1 MKKKMSHCTQTG
13 NKRESG
19 SPGTEGAWTMERQDI
34 VKELCRLLK
43 SRNNDAVKLAY
54 LTEEDREQISEL
66 DLGALTEFKRSSNGT
81 VEVKLADR
89 AAVLGRLL
97 EQLKEEENAAPA
109 AFLQALDQPDG
120 GGPPAPVCSRR

>member
-1 MKKKMSHCTQTG
+1 MKRMRRV
-13 NKRESG
+13 NRE
-19 SPGTEGAWTMERQDI
+19 TVLQQMMELAAGAA
-34 VKELCRLLK
+34 
-43 SRNNDAVKLAY
+43 NDAVKLAY
-54 LTEEDREQISEL
+54 LTGEDREQISEL

-120 GGPPAPVCSRR
+120 GAPPAPVCSRR

>member
-1 MKKKMSHCTQTG
+1 MKRMRRVT
-13 NKRESG
+13 RE
-19 SPGTEGAWTMERQDI
+19 TVLQQMMELAAGAA
-34 VKELCRLLK
+34 
-43 SRNNDAVKLAY
+43 NDAVKLAY
-54 LTEEDREQISEL
+54 LTGEAREQISEL

>member
-1 MKKKMSHCTQTG
+1 MKRMRRV
-13 NKRESG
+13 NRE
-19 SPGTEGAWTMERQDI
+19 TVLQQMMELAAGAA
-34 VKELCRLLK
+34 
-43 SRNNDAVKLAY
+43 NDAVKLAY

>member
-1 MKKKMSHCTQTG
+1 MKRMRRV
-13 NKRESG
+13 NRE
-19 SPGTEGAWTMERQDI
+19 TVLQQMMELAAGAA
-34 VKELCRLLK
+34 
-43 SRNNDAVKLAY
+43 NDAVKLAY
-54 LTEEDREQISEL
+54 LAEEDREQISGL

-97 EQLKEEENAAPA
+97 EQLKEEENTAPA

-120 GGPPAPVCSRR
+120 GGPPASVCSRR

>member
-1 MKKKMSHCTQTG
+1 MKRMRRV
-13 NKRESG
+13 NRE
-19 SPGTEGAWTMERQDI
+19 TVLQQMMELAAGAA
-34 VKELCRLLK
+34 
-43 SRNNDAVKLAY
+43 NDAVKLAY
-54 LTEEDREQISEL
+54 LTGEDREQISEL
-66 DLGALTEFKRSSNGT
+66 DLGALTEFKCSSNGT

>member
-1 MKKKMSHCTQTG
+1 MKRMRRVT
-13 NKRESG
+13 RE
-19 SPGTEGAWTMERQDI
+19 TVLQQMMELAAGAA
-34 VKELCRLLK
+34 
-43 SRNNDAVKLAY
+43 NDAVKLAY
-54 LTEEDREQISEL
+54 LTGEDREQISEL

-97 EQLKEEENAAPA
+97 EQLKDEENAAPA
-109 AFLQALDQPDG
+109 AVLQALDQPDG

>member
-1 MKKKMSHCTQTG
+1 MKRMRRV
-13 NKRESG
+13 NRE
-19 SPGTEGAWTMERQDI
+19 TVLQQMMELAAGAA
-34 VKELCRLLK
+34 
-43 SRNNDAVKLAY
+43 NDAVKLAY
-54 LTEEDREQISEL
+54 LTGEDREQISEL

-109 AFLQALDQPDG
+109 AFLQALDPPDG
-120 GGPPAPVCSRR
+120 GGPPAPV

>member
-1 MKKKMSHCTQTG
+1 MKRMRRVT
-13 NKRESG
+13 RE
-19 SPGTEGAWTMERQDI
+19 TVLQQMMELAAGAA
-34 VKELCRLLK
+34 
-43 SRNNDAVKLAY
+43 NDAVKLAY
-54 LTEEDREQISEL
+54 LTGEDREEISRL

>member
-1 MKKKMSHCTQTG
+1 MKRMRRV
-13 NKRESG
+13 NRE
-19 SPGTEGAWTMERQDI
+19 TVLQQMMELAAGAA
-34 VKELCRLLK
+34 
-43 SRNNDAVKLAY
+43 NDAVKLAY
-54 LTEEDREQISEL
+54 LTGEDREQISEL
-66 DLGALTEFKRSSNGT
+66 DLGALTEFKRT

>member
-1 MKKKMSHCTQTG
+1 MKRMRRV
-13 NKRESG
+13 NREAVLQQMM
-19 SPGTEGAWTMERQDI
+19 ELAAGAA
-34 VKELCRLLK
+34 
-43 SRNNDAVKLAY
+43 NDAVKLAY
-54 LTEEDREQISEL
+54 LTGEDREQISEL

>member
-1 MKKKMSHCTQTG
+1 MKRMRRVT
-13 NKRESG
+13 RE
-19 SPGTEGAWTMERQDI
+19 TVLQQMMELAAGAA
-34 VKELCRLLK
+34 
-43 SRNNDAVKLAY
+43 NDAVKLAY
-54 LTEEDREQISEL
+54 LTGEDREQISEL

-97 EQLKEEENAAPA
+97 EQLKEEEKAAPA

>member
-1 MKKKMSHCTQTG
+1 MKRMRRV
-13 NKRESG
+13 NRE
-19 SPGTEGAWTMERQDI
+19 TVLQQMMELAAGAA
-34 VKELCRLLK
+34 
-43 SRNNDAVKLAY
+43 NDAVKLAY
-54 LTEEDREQISEL
+54 LTGEDREQISEL

>member
-1 MKKKMSHCTQTG
+1 MKRMRRVT
-13 NKRESG
+13 RE
-19 SPGTEGAWTMERQDI
+19 TVLQQMMELAAGAA
-34 VKELCRLLK
+34 
-43 SRNNDAVKLAY
+43 NDAVKLAY
-54 LTEEDREQISEL
+54 LTGEDREQISEL
-66 DLGALTEFKRSSNGT
+66 DLGELTEFKRSSNGT

>member
-1 MKKKMSHCTQTG
+1 MKRMRRV
-13 NKRESG
+13 NRE
-19 SPGTEGAWTMERQDI
+19 TVLQQMMELAAGAA
-34 VKELCRLLK
+34 
-43 SRNNDAVKLAY
+43 NDAVKLAY
-54 LTEEDREQISEL
+54 LTGEDREQISEL

-120 GGPPAPVCSRR
+120 GGPPAPVCFRR

>member
-1 MKKKMSHCTQTG
+1 MKRMRRV
-13 NKRESG
+13 NRE
-19 SPGTEGAWTMERQDI
+19 TVLRQMMELAAGAA
-34 VKELCRLLK
+34 
-43 SRNNDAVKLAY
+43 NDAVKLAY
-54 LTEEDREQISEL
+54 LTGEDREQISEL

>member
-1 MKKKMSHCTQTG
+1 MKRMRRVT
-13 NKRESG
+13 RE
-19 SPGTEGAWTMERQDI
+19 TVLQQMMELAAGAA
-34 VKELCRLLK
+34 
-43 SRNNDAVKLAY
+43 NDAVKLAY
-54 LTEEDREQISEL
+54 LTGEDREQISEL

-89 AAVLGRLL
+89 AAVLSRLL

>member
-1 MKKKMSHCTQTG
+1 MKRMRRV
-13 NKRESG
+13 NRE
-19 SPGTEGAWTMERQDI
+19 TVLQQMMELAAGAA
-34 VKELCRLLK
+34 
-43 SRNNDAVKLAY
+43 NDAVKLAY

-81 VEVKLADR
+81 VAVKLADR

>member
-1 MKKKMSHCTQTG
+1 MKRMRRVT
-13 NKRESG
+13 RE
-19 SPGTEGAWTMERQDI
+19 TVLQQMMELAAGAA
-34 VKELCRLLK
+34 
-43 SRNNDAVKLAY
+43 NDAVKLAY
-54 LTEEDREQISEL
+54 LTGEDREQISEL

>member
-1 MKKKMSHCTQTG
+1 MKRMRRVT
-13 NKRESG
+13 RE
-19 SPGTEGAWTMERQDI
+19 TVLQQMMELAAGAA
-34 VKELCRLLK
+34 
-43 SRNNDAVKLAY
+43 NDAVKLAY
-54 LTEEDREQISEL
+54 LTEEDRAQISEL
-66 DLGALTEFKRSSNGT
+66 ELGALTEFKRSSNGT

>member
-1 MKKKMSHCTQTG
+1 MKRMRRVNRETVLQKMM
-13 NKRESG
+13 ELAA
-19 SPGTEGAWTMERQDI
+19 GAA
-34 VKELCRLLK
+34 
-43 SRNNDAVKLAY
+43 NDAVKLAY
-54 LTEEDREQISEL
+54 LTGEDREQISEL

>member
-1 MKKKMSHCTQTG
+1 MKRLRRV
-13 NKRESG
+13 NRE
-19 SPGTEGAWTMERQDI
+19 TVLQQMMELAAGAA
-34 VKELCRLLK
+34 
-43 SRNNDAVKLAY
+43 NDAVKLAY

-109 AFLQALDQPDG
+109 AFLQALDQLDG

>member
-1 MKKKMSHCTQTG
+1 MKRMRRV
-13 NKRESG
+13 NRE
-19 SPGTEGAWTMERQDI
+19 TVLQQMMELAAGAA
-34 VKELCRLLK
+34 
-43 SRNNDAVKLAY
+43 NDPVKLAY
-54 LTEEDREQISEL
+54 LTGEDREQISEL

>member
-1 MKKKMSHCTQTG
+1 MMDFSQY
-13 NKRESG
+13 RSQL
-19 SPGTEGAWTMERQDI
+19 EGIRKALGEAGEALHIDH
-34 VKELCRLLK
+34 L
-43 SRNNDAVKLAY
+43 
-54 LTEEDREQISEL
+54 REQISEL

>member
-1 MKKKMSHCTQTG
+1 MKRMRRVT
-13 NKRESG
+13 RE
-19 SPGTEGAWTMERQDI
+19 TVLQQMMELAAGAA
-34 VKELCRLLK
+34 
-43 SRNNDAVKLAY
+43 NDAVKLAY

>member
-1 MKKKMSHCTQTG
+1 MKRMRRV
-13 NKRESG
+13 NRE
-19 SPGTEGAWTMERQDI
+19 TVLQQMMELAAGAA
-34 VKELCRLLK
+34 
-43 SRNNDAVKLAY
+43 NDAVKLAY
-54 LTEEDREQISEL
+54 LTGEDREQISEL
-66 DLGALTEFKRSSNGT
+66 DLGELTEFKRSSNGT

>member
-1 MKKKMSHCTQTG
+1 MKRMRRV
-13 NKRESG
+13 NRE
-19 SPGTEGAWTMERQDI
+19 TVLQQMMELAAGAA
-34 VKELCRLLK
+34 
-43 SRNNDAVKLAY
+43 NDAVKLAY
-54 LTEEDREQISEL
+54 LTGEDREQISEL

-120 GGPPAPVCSRR
+120 GGPPEPVCSRR